1 MLKKYKQ
8 YIKSNEAKFI
18 YTNKIKGKK
27 NYWFEKFGFKFFYRY
42 FKFRYML
49 TKKPS
54 LFHIEYKLT
63 SVCTLK
69 CKDCCHYTP
78 YFKKHLKPVSFEQ
91 FKRDIDKLLKSV
103 DKIYVLSLIGGE
115 LLLNKDLYKM
125 VEYARKKKQ
134 ILFLDITTNATILP
148 DDNLVKTLAN
158 RKDEFVWISDYSVN
172 PTLLPKLKLKEIQE
186 IFIRNNIKY
195 IISDFSDEVTPTW
208 LKPPVILSN
217 EDAKS
222 NITDS
227 NKCRIKNCH
236 TYANG
241 IFYLCPLS
249 FYMDYS
255 ETGYLLVKEE
265 AVDVLN
271 GKSSH
276 AITQEMINFLTKD
289 TYSTCNYCRLPDDND
304 FVLPAIQVGEQ

>member
-115 LLLNKDLYKM
+115 SLLNKDLYKM

-195 IISDFSDEVTPTW
+195 IISDFSDE
-208 LKPPVILSN
+208 
-217 EDAKS
+217 
-222 NITDS
+222 
-227 NKCRIKNCH
+227 
-236 TYANG
+236 
-241 IFYLCPLS
+241 
-249 FYMDYS
+249 
-255 ETGYLLVKEE
+255 LVKEE